1 MADERPYQANA
12 AVSVRPKPAAPAP
25 AQRQLPPLS
34 EAEHARIKKTVAVV
48 KAKAPELVAVIKDL
62 HALGMIDGW
71 RSVTITKGNDEPH
84 Q

>member
-12 AVSVRPKPAAPAP
+12 TVSVRPKPKVPAFIP
-25 AQRQLPPLS
+25 KSLPPLS
-34 EAEHARIKKTVAVV
+34 EAEQARIKRTIVNV
-48 KAKAPELVAVIKDL
+48 KARMPELVPVIKDL

-71 RSVTITKGNDEPH
+71 RSVTITKGNDESH

>member
-1 MADERPYQANA
+1 M
-12 AVSVRPKPAAPAP
+12 
-25 AQRQLPPLS
+25 S

>member
-12 AVSVRPKPAAPAP
+12 SVSVRPKPAAPAAVP
-25 AQRQLPPLS
+25 KSLPPLS
-34 EAEHARIKKTVAVV
+34 GAEHARIKQTVAVV
-48 KAKAPELVAVIKDL
+48 KARMPELVPLIKDL
-62 HALGMIDGW
+62 HALGMIEGW